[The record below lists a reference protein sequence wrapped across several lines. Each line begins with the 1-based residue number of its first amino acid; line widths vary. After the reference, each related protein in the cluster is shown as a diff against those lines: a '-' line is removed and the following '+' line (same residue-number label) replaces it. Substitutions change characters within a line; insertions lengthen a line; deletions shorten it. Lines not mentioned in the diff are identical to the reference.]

1 MQLDSP
7 RLAIAGGL
15 LGAAAS
21 AYLLVDYVFGS
32 GICLT
37 GSGCDL
43 VRASELAYPLG
54 IPMPLFGLVFYL
66 AAAALALGA
75 PTRRMLGIPLPAVI
89 VAWASIGVG
98 VMAVLTAIEVFVIG
112 AVCTWCLVSAVASVI
127 LGIGA
132 VGIWRRS
139 RGSPEGHVPRSALAR
154 RRAVA
159 EADRRGRDV
168 TKFALRTAAVL
179 GVGVVTLMVAPTLL
193 AGPAGRA
200 DVAAAERPRLGDG
213 PVEVVVYSD
222 FQCPACA
229 TVAPMLSELAREG
242 SVTVVYRY
250 FPLRQIHPNADA
262 AAAAAHAAALQ
273 DRFWEFHDALFAQQP
288 EWAPLSVPEA
298 TEFFAAVAEDV
309 GLDVPAWRS
318 AAASDAVAS
327 VIAEDVG
334 SAESLRLTGT
344 PTIFISGERHTGPLS
359 AEALAAAVAGA
370 AAER

>member
-1 MQLDSP
+1 MKLEPP
-7 RLAIAGGL
+7 RLAIAGAL

-21 AYLLVDYVFGS
+21 AYLLIDYVFGS

-43 VRASELAYPLG
+43 VRASELAYPMG
-54 IPMPLFGLVFYL
+54 IPMPMFGLAFYL
-66 AAAALALGA
+66 VAAALALA
-75 PTRRMLGIPLPAVI
+75 PPTRRLLGVPLPLVM
-89 VAWASIGVG
+89 VGWASIGVG
-98 VMAVLTAIEVFVIG
+98 VMAVLTAIELFVIG
-112 AVCTWCLVSAVASVI
+112 AVCSWCLVSAVASVI

-132 VGIWRRS
+132 VGVWRHSRRS
-139 RGSPEGHVPRSALAR
+139 SNEPVPRSARAR
-154 RRAVA
+154 RRAVE
-159 EADRRGRDV
+159 EADRRDRGV
-168 TKFALRTAAVL
+168 TTFALRTAAVL
-179 GVGVVTLMVAPTLL
+179 GVCVIALLVAPPLV
-193 AGPAGRA
+193 AGPAGQA
-200 DVAAAERPRLGDG
+200 DTGSAERPRLGNG

-229 TVAPMLSELAREG
+229 ATAPILSELARDG
-242 SVTVVYRY
+242 PATVVYRY
-250 FPLRQIHPNADA
+250 FPLRQIHSNADA

-273 DRFWEFHDALFAQQP
+273 GRFWEFHDVLFARQP

-298 TEFFAAVAEDV
+298 TEFFAAVADDV
-309 GLDVPAWRS
+309 GLDVAAWRS

-344 PTIFISGERHTGPLS
+344 PTIFINGERYAGPLS

>member
-1 MQLDSP
+1 MQLDPP
-7 RLAIAGGL
+7 RLAIAGAL

-21 AYLLVDYVFGS
+21 AYLLVDYTFGS

-43 VRASELAYPLG
+43 VRASELAYPFGL
-54 IPMPLFGLVFYL
+54 PMPLFGLAFYL
-66 AAAALALGA
+66 VAVALALAA
-75 PTRRMLGIPLPAVI
+75 PTRRVLGAPLPVVM
-89 VAWASIGVG
+89 VAWASVGVA
-98 VMAVLTAIEVFVIG
+98 VMAVLTAIELFVIG
-112 AVCTWCLVSAVASVI
+112 AVCSWCLVSAVASVL

-139 RGSPEGHVPRSALAR
+139 RRSSDEPVPRSARAR
-154 RRAVA
+154 RRAVE
-159 EADRRGRDV
+159 EADRRGRGV
-168 TKFALRTAAVL
+168 TTFALRTAAVL
-179 GVGVVTLMVAPTLL
+179 GVCLVTLLIAPPLI

-200 DVAAAERPRLGDG
+200 DTASAERPRLGNG

-229 TVAPMLSELAREG
+229 ATAPILSELAQEG

-250 FPLRQIHPNADA
+250 FPLRQIHANADA

-273 DRFWEFHDALFAQQP
+273 GRFWEFHDALFARQP
-288 EWAPLSVPEA
+288 EWAQLSVPDA
-298 TEFFAAVAEDV
+298 TEFFAAVADDV

-318 AAASDAVAS
+318 AAASDAVAA

-334 SAESLRLTGT
+334 SAESLRLSGT
-344 PTIFISGERHTGPLS
+344 PTIFIGGERYSGPLS

-370 AAER
+370 DAER